1 MNHISL
7 RRFSA
12 VLLLLAGAALGAAAQ
27 PERPWSVSLYGG
39 TAFGQGTFRSI
50 TEQALHWGYQ
60 GGLSASYRFSRFLS
74 LEAGGQFAA
83 TSQYALDCCQYWL
96 SADGQRYIAPVPG
109 ETGWDYQDLRTDTK
123 WGKVYL
129 QANLDLLCFVT
140 QPTSRWSL
148 TVSPQVS
155 VVTTQTRRVAPTLI
169 SPSGQATDYNYLNPR
184 QWHLGLGGQ
193 ASVGFQITQDISAAL
208 YGGITC
214 LTGERFDN
222 IPEHVHKSNLLWDA
236 GVKLSYRFGGA
247 GKRARAAA
255 ELAAAEEAARLAAE
269 REAAERARIAA
280 EQAERERQAREAAEW
295 AERAERERQ
304 ALEAAERAAR
314 EAAEKEAAF
323 QTPIP
328 TVYFAKNS
336 RRIADTYATQ
346 LESVLPI
353 LEKYPDFQLE
363 IHAYA
368 SPAGRKTLNTWLSRK
383 RMEAV
388 RQWFIAHGVAPERI
402 EKAYYHGVD
411 YHARTA
417 RVARRAEIK
426 FAR

>member
-27 PERPWSVSLYGG
+27 PERPWSVSIQGG

-50 TEQALHWGYQ
+50 TEHDAHWGYQ

-83 TSQYALDCCQYWL
+83 TTQYALDCCQYWL
-96 SADGQRYIAPVPG
+96 SVDGQRYIAPVPG
-109 ETGWDYQDLRTDTK
+109 ETGWSYQSLSTDTK
-123 WGKVYL
+123 WGKAYL
-129 QANLDLLCFVT
+129 QANLDLLSFVT
-140 QPTSRWSL
+140 QPISRWSL
-148 TVSPQVS
+148 TVSPQIS
-155 VVTTQTRRVAPTLI
+155 VVTTQTLRVAPMPLQ
-169 SPSGQATDYNYLNPR
+169 SSVVMPDSNVLNPR

-193 ASVGFQITQDISAAL
+193 ASVGFQITQDIGAAL

-222 IPEHVHKSNLLWDA
+222 IPEHAHRSNLLWDA

-269 REAAERARIAA
+269 REVA
-280 EQAERERQAREAAEW
+280 EQARLLAEAAAREKAAREAAEW

-304 ALEAAERAAR
+304 AHEAAERAAR

-336 RRIADTYATQ
+336 RRITDAYAAT

-417 RVARRAEIK
+417 RVARRAEIR

>member
-1 MNHISL
+1 MQNFSF
-7 RRFSA
+7 RR
-12 VLLLLAGAALGAAAQ
+12 LLVVSLLAGAALSAAAQ
-27 PERPWSVSLYGG
+27 PDRPWSVSLQGG

-50 TEQALHWGYQ
+50 TEHGTHWGYQ
-60 GGLSASYRFSRFLS
+60 GGLSAAYSFSRFLS
-74 LEAGGQFAA
+74 LEAGLQFAG
-83 TSQYALDCCQYWL
+83 TSQFALDCCQYWL
-96 SADGQRYIAPVPG
+96 SADGQRYFAPVMG
-109 ETGWDYQDLRTDTK
+109 ENGWDYHDLRTDTR
-123 WGKVYL
+123 WGKAYL
-129 QANLDLLCFVT
+129 QANLDLLSFLIE
-140 QPTSRWSL
+140 PTSRWSL
-148 TVSPQVS
+148 TVSPQLA
-155 VVTTQTRRVAPTLI
+155 VVTTQTRRQAQPPVWSSYAGVIDDVTL
-169 SPSGQATDYNYLNPR
+169 PR

-193 ASVGFQITQDISAAL
+193 AAVGFQITRNIGAAL

-214 LTGERFDN
+214 LTGERFDT

-236 GVKLSYRFGGA
+236 GVKLSYRFGGVA
-247 GKRARAAA
+247 KRARAAA

-269 REAAERARIAA
+269 REAAERAHLAA
-280 EQAERERQAREAAEW
+280 EQAERERLAREAAEW
-295 AERAERERQ
+295 AERAERER
-304 ALEAAERAAR
+304 LEREAAERAAR

-336 RRIADTYATQ
+336 SRVEDAYASS
-346 LESVLPI
+346 LELALPI

-368 SPAGRKTLNTWLSRK
+368 SPAGGKSNNKTLSKK

-402 EKAYYHGVD
+402 VKTYYHGVD

-417 RVARRAEIK
+417 RAARRAEIQ